1 MPPMVILLGWRLL
14 EQLGNTFAT
23 TSETRR
29 KLGAPRSA
37 NSESLDPKWS
47 RSLVIIIRLSPS
59 RNKPKVETRAD
70 KRNLI
75 YFTWLAQ
82 YKLLSRLTRLA
93 VEGSWRNGEKTV
105 ERWRRRFAGG
115 IHRLKIG
122 WKRIFFFFGCAVEHH
137 IASLIKIAG
146 NFKIK
151 AKVEG
156 VPTTAAWT
164 CRWIEWNWND
174 YEINVV
180 SSKRIKDEWM
190 NHYEWNL
197 IEHREMVELV
207 MAISIDF

>member
-1 MPPMVILLGWRLL
+1 MPPMVILLGWRLR

-137 IASLIKIAG
+137 IASLALEILKS
-146 NFKIK
+146 KPKSK
-151 AKVEG
+151 ACQPRLPGHVDESSEIEM
-156 VPTTAAWT
+156 TT
-164 CRWIEWNWND
+164 
-174 YEINVV
+174 
-180 SSKRIKDEWM
+180 K
-190 NHYEWNL
+190 L
-197 IEHREMVELV
+197 IW
-207 MAISIDF
+207 